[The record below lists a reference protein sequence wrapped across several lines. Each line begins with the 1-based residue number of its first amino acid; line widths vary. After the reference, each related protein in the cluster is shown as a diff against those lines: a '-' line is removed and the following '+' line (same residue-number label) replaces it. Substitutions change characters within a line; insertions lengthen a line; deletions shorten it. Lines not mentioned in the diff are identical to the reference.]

1 MKRQWLLA
9 IGSGALLSGIALF
22 AVTLAAVPTTTIFGS
37 EVPMACANGSS
48 QQACADATAR
58 LTVMKQIQPI
68 SWFIT
73 AVGAVILVYTALQKT
88 EVSRE
93 KMLAPEA
100 NLEDGT
106 SNLRNEGQ
114 LARMKH
120 VKQVKQVEMATCGN
134 CNASVRDDALRCP
147 SCGAQFA

>member
-73 AVGAVILVYTALQKT
+73 AVWAVIFVYTGLQKNPGA
-88 EVSRE
+88 RE
-93 KMLAPEA
+93 KKVAPPTH
-100 NLEDGT
+100 L
-106 SNLRNEGQ
+106 
-114 LARMKH
+114 
-120 VKQVKQVEMATCGN
+120 
-134 CNASVRDDALRCP
+134 
-147 SCGAQFA
+147 

>member
-73 AVGAVILVYTALQKT
+73 AVGGVLLVYTAPQKT
-88 EVSRE
+88 EVSPGETVGPPSQLGDR
-93 KMLAPEA
+93 
-100 NLEDGT
+100 T
-106 SNLRNEGQ
+106 SNLPEQSQ
-114 LARMKH
+114 L
-120 VKQVKQVEMATCGN
+120 
-134 CNASVRDDALRCP
+134 
-147 SCGAQFA
+147 

>member
-73 AVGAVILVYTALQKT
+73 AVGGGVFVYTGPPK
-88 EVSRE
+88 
-93 KMLAPEA
+93 
-100 NLEDGT
+100 
-106 SNLRNEGQ
+106 NEG
-114 LARMKH
+114 ARGEN
-120 VKQVKQVEMATCGN
+120 VAPQTQPEG
-134 CNASVRDDALRCP
+134 R
-147 SCGAQFA
+147 

>member
-73 AVGAVILVYTALQKT
+73 AVRAVIFVYKAHLQT
-88 EVSRE
+88 PTSPESS
-93 KMLAPEA
+93 LAPERK
-100 NLEDGT
+100 L
-106 SNLRNEGQ
+106 
-114 LARMKH
+114 
-120 VKQVKQVEMATCGN
+120 
-134 CNASVRDDALRCP
+134 
-147 SCGAQFA
+147 

>member
-73 AVGAVILVYTALQKT
+73 AVGAVLLVHTRPPK
-88 EVSRE
+88 
-93 KMLAPEA
+93 
-100 NLEDGT
+100 NDGT
-106 SNLRNEGQ
+106 RPTIVPIPATWWPGKLALHPPRCGSLRSLIRSRS
-114 LARMKH
+114 LASGTNRK
-120 VKQVKQVEMATCGN
+120 
-134 CNASVRDDALRCP
+134 
-147 SCGAQFA
+147 

>member
-58 LTVMKQIQPI
+58 LTVMNQIQPI

-73 AVGAVILVYTALQKT
+73 AVGGVILVYTALQKNAG
-88 EVSRE
+88 SRG
-93 KMLAPEA
+93 KKLAPEA
-100 NLEDGT
+100 KLLNGT
-106 SNLRNEGQ
+106 SNLRNKGQ
-114 LARMKH
+114 LARIKH
-120 VKQVKQVEMATCGN
+120 
-134 CNASVRDDALRCP
+134 
-147 SCGAQFA
+147 

>member
-48 QQACADATAR
+48 QQACADASAR

-73 AVGAVILVYTALQKT
+73 AVGAVILGYTAPPKN
-88 EVSRE
+88 EKSPE
-93 KMLAPEA
+93 KMFAPEA
-100 NLEDGT
+100 KLEDET
-106 SNLRNEGQ
+106 PHLRNRG
-114 LARMKH
+114 
-120 VKQVKQVEMATCGN
+120 
-134 CNASVRDDALRCP
+134 
-147 SCGAQFA
+147 

>member
-22 AVTLAAVPTTTIFGS
+22 AVSLAAVPTTTVFGT
-37 EVPMACANGSS
+37 EVPMACVNGSS
-48 QQACADATAR
+48 QQTCADATAR

-73 AVGAVILVYTALQKT
+73 AVGAVIVVYGALQKT
-88 EVSRE
+88 EMAPERI
-93 KMLAPEA
+93 LAPEA
-100 NLEDGT
+100 DVEEGLSD
-106 SNLRNEGQ
+106 LRNESP
-114 LARMKH
+114 LAR
-120 VKQVKQVEMATCGN
+120 VKQVKRVKQVEMATCGN

>member
-73 AVGAVILVYTALQKT
+73 AVWGGLFGYTGPQKT
-88 EVSRE
+88 QVSRE
-93 KMLAPEA
+93 EKFAPQSK
-100 NLEDGT
+100 L
-106 SNLRNEGQ
+106 
-114 LARMKH
+114 
-120 VKQVKQVEMATCGN
+120 
-134 CNASVRDDALRCP
+134 
-147 SCGAQFA
+147 

>member
-48 QQACADATAR
+48 QQACAGATAP
-58 LTVMKQIQPI
+58 LTAMKQIQPI

-73 AVGAVILVYTALQKT
+73 AGGGVTIYPGQGGASAPTRCGG
-88 EVSRE
+88 RE
-93 KMLAPEA
+93 RPRP
-100 NLEDGT
+100 NSPPT
-106 SNLRNEGQ
+106 
-114 LARMKH
+114 
-120 VKQVKQVEMATCGN
+120 
-134 CNASVRDDALRCP
+134 P
-147 SCGAQFA
+147 

>member
-73 AVGAVILVYTALQKT
+73 AVRAGIFVYTALPKSQRYRVQK
-88 EVSRE
+88 
-93 KMLAPEA
+93 MAPPSKTR
-100 NLEDGT
+100 GMM
-106 SNLRNEGQ
+106 SNPRHRG
-114 LARMKH
+114 H
-120 VKQVKQVEMATCGN
+120 
-134 CNASVRDDALRCP
+134 
-147 SCGAQFA
+147 

>member
-73 AVGAVILVYTALQKT
+73 AGGAVILVETGLHKT
-88 EVSRE
+88 QGFPEE
-93 KMLAPEA
+93 MLAHQG

-106 SNLRNEGQ
+106 SKLRNGSQ
-114 LARMKH
+114 LAPIRH
-120 VKQVKQVEMATCGN
+120 VKQVQK
-134 CNASVRDDALRCP
+134 
-147 SCGAQFA
+147 

>member
-73 AVGAVILVYTALQKT
+73 AVGAVILVDTALQKT
-88 EVSRE
+88 RGAPE
-93 KMLAPEA
+93 KKLAPPG
-100 NLEDGT
+100 NLEDGRA
-106 SNLRNEGQ
+106 NPPNEGQ
-114 LARMKH
+114 L
-120 VKQVKQVEMATCGN
+120 G
-134 CNASVRDDALRCP
+134 L
-147 SCGAQFA
+147 